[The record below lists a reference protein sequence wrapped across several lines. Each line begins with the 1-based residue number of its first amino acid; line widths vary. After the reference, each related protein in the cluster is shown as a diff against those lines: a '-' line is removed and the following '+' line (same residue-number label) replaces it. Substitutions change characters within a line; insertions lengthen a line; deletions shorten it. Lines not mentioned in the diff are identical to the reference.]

1 MFLYK
6 MKTYLVTADPTEM
19 ASDRPVMTLPRLR
32 LDRSAKDLGM
42 LMLNPQSGALD
53 ESPPT
58 SKPVSSLTSASGN
71 GGQEMAVTPPMSTL
85 PTLRHCQPWTLE
97 IFLK

>member
-42 LMLNPQSGALD
+42 LILNPQSGA
-53 ESPPT
+53 
-58 SKPVSSLTSASGN
+58 
-71 GGQEMAVTPPMSTL
+71 
-85 PTLRHCQPWTLE
+85 
-97 IFLK
+97 